1 VLHTGRR
8 SSKWH
13 KFYDL
18 VRLAKIAIRTQ
29 IRSTFTLSDRRP
41 EPPLLLRG
49 FNFSRFEARGI
60 HRALIPDHRVHLSC
74 AVTHRRLKNTVLCG
88 ASDFAGHE
96 FGVKV
101 CLETELNMLK
111 KSNVTEVVPGAVE
124 GARSATGS
132 APGAAAEVKRWSANR
147 KKGVVLRL
155 LRGEPV
161 DAISR
166 EVSVPIYRLEEW
178 RERALAGIDAG
189 LKERENDPL
198 EAKLGE
204 ATRRIGELVM
214 ENELLR
220 KERQARHPLVNRR
233 SSK

>member
-1 VLHTGRR
+1 
-8 SSKWH
+8 
-13 KFYDL
+13 
-18 VRLAKIAIRTQ
+18 
-29 IRSTFTLSDRRP
+29 
-41 EPPLLLRG
+41 
-49 FNFSRFEARGI
+49 
-60 HRALIPDHRVHLSC
+60 
-74 AVTHRRLKNTVLCG
+74 
-88 ASDFAGHE
+88 
-96 FGVKV
+96 
-101 CLETELNMLK
+101 MLK
-111 KSNVTEVVPGAVE
+111 KSNVAEVVSGAVE

-147 KKGVVLRL
+147 KKEVVLRL

-178 RERALAGIDAG
+178 RDRALAGMDAG

-214 ENELLR
+214 ESRSCAIKGRPDTLWATGGRRNEPRDLR
-220 KERQARHPLVNRR
+220 WHRQALWAGASLPGAWIPAFDDLCQ
-233 SSK
+233 